1 MSLTYTSLAKKPRLF
16 RQLTTLSVQEFE
28 TLSRKLKPE
37 WEKREY
43 ARKALRPKRIRK
55 VGQGHPYFGDFA
67 TLLLLL
73 IMYTRTSCANAL
85 LGILFGISE
94 PTVYN
99 ISHKLLPLLQDRF
112 LPQTPLRK
120 ARSRINT
127 LDELL
132 LAYPELSIVI
142 IDGCEIATRRPKRRQ
157 EKNYSGKSKRHGKKT
172 VLLVHHDDGIIL
184 DKAKFRPGSVHD
196 KRLLGEDALHPRLNK
211 QSLLLKYTDS
221 AWQGEDP
228 LQGWRVVKR
237 ARRNHPLTKKEKR
250 ANRALSKIRIK
261 VEHAIRRVKVF
272 RRIGDKTMF
281 RMKGKLDQTFNVAM
295 NLANFKQLLRHPLP
309 AGA

>member
-1 MSLTYTSLAKKPRLF
+1 MSLTYTALAKKPRLF
-16 RQLTTLSVQEFE
+16 YQLTTLSVQEFD
-28 TLSRKLKPE
+28 TLTRKLKPE

-43 ARKALRPKRIRK
+43 ARKAKRPKRIRK

-67 TLLLLL
+67 TLVLLLV
-73 IMYTRTSCANAL
+73 MYARTSCANAL

-94 PTVYN
+94 PTVSN

-112 LPQTPLRK
+112 LPQTFLRK
-120 ARSRINT
+120 PRSRVNT

-132 LAYPELSIVI
+132 LTYPELSVVIV
-142 IDGCEIATRRPKRRQ
+142 DGCDIATRRPKRRQ
-157 EKNYSGKSKRHGKKT
+157 KKNYSGKSKKHVKKT

-184 DKAKFRPGSVHD
+184 GKAKFRPGSVHD
-196 KRLLGEDALHPRLNK
+196 KRLLGEDPLHRHLNTRRN
-211 QSLLLKYTDS
+211 LLKYADS

-237 ARRNHPLTKKEKR
+237 ARRNNPLTKKEKR
-250 ANRALSKIRIK
+250 TNRSLSKIRIK

-281 RMKGKLDQTFNVAM
+281 RMKGKIDQTFNVAM
-295 NLANFKQLLRHPLP
+295 NLANFKQLLRNPLP